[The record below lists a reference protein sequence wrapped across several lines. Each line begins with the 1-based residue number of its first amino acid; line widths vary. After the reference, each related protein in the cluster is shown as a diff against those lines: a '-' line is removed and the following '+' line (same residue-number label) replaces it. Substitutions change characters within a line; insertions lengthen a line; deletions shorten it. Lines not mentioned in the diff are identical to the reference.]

1 MSGFLQTG
9 AAIPKNGDMLFGKN
23 IKKRDC
29 EVSCK
34 AIILQME
41 NYIKTTRDMDK
52 KQDNHIITRL
62 LDNEPVGMTVQVVR
76 VMGDGAFRQRLLEM
90 GFVRGAKVTVLK
102 NAPLKDPVEYMIMG
116 SHISLRHSEAA
127 QVEVTDKE
135 AEFCDMEDAFNGI
148 VETTVAGV
156 DPMAD
161 NVLRVALIGNPNCG
175 KTSLFNNVTGAKE
188 KVGNYG
194 GVTVDSKEGWFI
206 VGGRKVQL
214 VDLPGTYSLTEYS
227 PEEMYVRTYIRDKQ
241 PDAILNI
248 VDSGNLERNL
258 YLTTQIM
265 DMNIPMVVALNMWD
279 ELEKSGDKLDI
290 EMMSR
295 LLGARMVPVTAYNG
309 HGVKELLEATMEAI
323 DESEQETR
331 HHNVNYGTLIED
343 SIKTLS
349 DMCPTL
355 DRYTVLKIIENDQHA
370 LLLLKGQENAE
381 QVKSTATELRQRIER
396 DYNDDIISIIT
407 DLKYGFVR
415 GALAEAL
422 IPNPDRATG
431 VTKPGYSMDRLLTNR
446 WLALPILLV
455 LMWLMFE
462 ATFTLGAY
470 PQEWIESGIGWIG
483 EWIGSTMPDGILK
496 DLIVDGII
504 GGVGGVLVFLPQIL
518 ILFFFISLLEDSG
531 YMARAAFI
539 VDRIMHRVG
548 LHGKSFIPYLIGFGW
563 GVPAIMAT
571 RTLENR
577 RDRIVT
583 ILTIPFMSCSAR
595 LPAYLLLVAAFFTAK
610 QGLILMSIYLIG
622 ILVAALT
629 AIVLS
634 KTILKHDKTQF
645 VMELPPY
652 RKPTA
657 RNATIHMWSKGKQ
670 YLQKMG
676 TIILAASIIVWALGY
691 FPRHEGQTS
700 QEQIE
705 NSYMGMMGKA
715 IEPVVAPLGFN
726 WQMGVSVLTG
736 AAAKEIVVSTMGV
749 LYTGEADADEES
761 APLKEKLQTATKDD
775 GTHVFNP
782 VVAYSFMLFIL
793 LYFPCI
799 AALAAIRREAGT
811 KWMVF
816 EIIYT
821 TAVAWIVSF
830 IFYQVASIL

>member
-1 MSGFLQTG
+1 M
-9 AAIPKNGDMLFGKN
+9 A
-23 IKKRDC
+23 
-29 EVSCK
+29 
-34 AIILQME
+34 
-41 NYIKTTRDMDK
+41 K
-52 KQDNHIITRL
+52 KQDLNNNNKVTRL

-102 NAPLKDPVEYMIMG
+102 NAPLQDPVEYMIMG

-127 QVEVTDKE
+127 QVEVTDKD
-135 AEFCDMEDAFNGI
+135 AAFCDMEDAYNGT
-148 VETTVAGV
+148 VETSVAGV

-161 NVLRVALIGNPNCG
+161 NVLRVVLVGNPNCG
-175 KTSLFNNVTGAKE
+175 KTSLFNNATGAKE

-194 GVTVDSKEGWFI
+194 GVTVDSKEGWFN
-206 VGGRKVQL
+206 VGGRRVQL

-227 PEEMYVRTYIRDKQ
+227 PEEMYVRTYIRDHH
-241 PDAILNI
+241 PDAIINI
-248 VDSGNLERNL
+248 VDAGNLERNL
-258 YLTTQIM
+258 YLTTQVM
-265 DMNIPMVVALNMWD
+265 DMNIPMVIALNMWD
-279 ELEKSGDKLDI
+279 ELEKSGDKLDT
-290 EMMSR
+290 EMLGR
-295 LLGARMVPVTAYNG
+295 LLGARMVPLTAFNG
-309 HGVKELLEATMEAI
+309 HGVDDVLQAAMDAI
-323 DESEQETR
+323 DESEQETH

-343 SIKTLS
+343 GLKELG
-349 DMCPTL
+349 DKCPDL
-355 DRYTVLKIIENDQHA
+355 DRYTVLKIIENDKHA
-370 LLLLKGQENAE
+370 LALLEGQDNAQE
-381 QVKSTATELRQRIER
+381 VKDAAANLRQRIER
-396 DYNDDIISIIT
+396 NYNDDIVSIIT

-422 IPNPDRATG
+422 TPNPDRATDE
-431 VTKPGYSMDRLLTNR
+431 TKPGYSLDRLLTNR

-470 PQEWIESGIGWIG
+470 PQEWIESGIGWLG
-483 EWIGSTMPDGILK
+483 EWIGSTMPDGILR

-539 VDRIMHRVG
+539 VDRVMHRVG
-548 LHGKSFIPYLIGFGW
+548 LHGKSFIPYLIGFGC

-577 RDRIVT
+577 RDRLVT

-595 LPAYLLLVAAFFTAK
+595 LPSYLLLVAAFFTAK
-610 QGLILMSIYLIG
+610 QGLILMSIYLVG
-622 ILVAALT
+622 IIVAGIT

-634 KTILKHDKTQF
+634 KTLLKHDKTQF

-691 FPRHEGQTS
+691 FPRHEGQTP

-705 NSYMGMMGKA
+705 NSFMGQMGKA

-761 APLKEKLQTATKDD
+761 APLKEKLQTATKPD
-775 GTHVFNP
+775 GSHVFNP

-799 AALAAIRREAGT
+799 AALAAIKREAGT

-816 EIIYT
+816 EIFYT
-821 TAVAWIVSF
+821 TGVAWLISF
-830 IFYQVASIL
+830 IFYQLATL

>member
-1 MSGFLQTG
+1 MNSEQ
-9 AAIPKNGDMLFGKN
+9 NNN
-23 IKKRDC
+23 IHNND
-29 EVSCK
+29 V
-34 AIILQME
+34 
-41 NYIKTTRDMDK
+41 N
-52 KQDNHIITRL
+52 RL
-62 LDNEPVGMTVQVVR
+62 LDGEPVGMTVQVVR

-90 GFVRGAKVTVLK
+90 GFVRGAQVTVLK
-102 NAPLKDPVEYMIMG
+102 NAPLRDPVEYMIMG

-127 QVEVTDKE
+127 QIEVTDKD
-135 AEFCDMEDAFNGI
+135 AQFCDMEDSFNGT

-156 DPMAD
+156 DPLND
-161 NVLRVALIGNPNCG
+161 NVLRIALIGNPNCG
-175 KTSLFNNVTGAKE
+175 KTSLFNYVTGAKE

-194 GVTVDSKEGWFI
+194 GVTVDSKEGWFTI
-206 VGGRKVQL
+206 GGRRVQL

-227 PEEMYVRTYIRDKQ
+227 PEEMYVRTYIRDNH

-248 VDSGNLERNL
+248 VDAGNLERNL
-258 YLTTQIM
+258 YLTTQVM
-265 DMNIPMVVALNMWD
+265 DMNIPMVIALNMWD
-279 ELEKSGDKLDI
+279 ELEKSGDKLDV

-295 LLGARMVPVTAYNG
+295 LLGARMIPLTAYNG
-309 HGVKELLEATMEAI
+309 RGVKEVLEAAMEVI
-323 DESEQETR
+323 DESEKETL
-331 HHNVNYGTLIED
+331 HHNVNYGNLIED
-343 SIKTLS
+343 CLKELGQ
-349 DMCPTL
+349 MCPGL

-370 LLLLKGQENAE
+370 IQLVDGQEGGE
-381 QVKSTATELRQRIER
+381 QVKKAATEMRKRIER
-396 DYNDDIISIIT
+396 DYNNDITSIIT

-415 GALAEAL
+415 GALAEVL
-422 IPNPDRATG
+422 TPNPERATG
-431 VTKPGYSMDRLLTNR
+431 ETKPGYTLDRLLTNR

-470 PQEWIESGIGWIG
+470 PQEWIENGIGWIG
-483 EWIGSTMPDGILK
+483 EWIGQTMPEGILR

-548 LHGKSFIPYLIGFGW
+548 LHGKSFIPYLIGFGC

-577 RDRIVT
+577 RDRLVT
-583 ILTIPFMSCSAR
+583 ILTVPFMSCSAR
-595 LPAYLLLVAAFFTAK
+595 LPAYLLLVAAFFTAN
-610 QGLILMSIYLIG
+610 QGLILMSIYLVG
-622 ILVAALT
+622 IVVAAIT

-634 KTILKHDKTQF
+634 KTILKHDKSQF

-652 RKPTA
+652 RQPTA
-657 RNATIHMWSKGKQ
+657 RNAVIHMWSKGKQ
-670 YLQKMG
+670 YLQKMA

-691 FPRHEGQTS
+691 FPRHDGQTP

-705 NSYMGMMGKA
+705 NSYMGQMGKA
-715 IEPVVAPLGFN
+715 IEPLVEPLGFN

-749 LYTGEADADEES
+749 LYTGESDLDEES
-761 APLKEKLQTATKDD
+761 TSLKEKLQSATRPD
-775 GTHVFNP
+775 GKPVFDSI
-782 VVAYSFMLFIL
+782 VAYSFMLFIL

-799 AALAAIRREAGT
+799 AALAAIKREAGW
-811 KWMVF
+811 KWVAF
-816 EIIYT
+816 EVVYT
-821 TAVAWIVSF
+821 TGVAWLVSF
-830 IFYQVASIL
+830 LFYQIARMLA

>member
-1 MSGFLQTG
+1 M
-9 AAIPKNGDMLFGKN
+9 IKN
-23 IKKRDC
+23 IDNNQNN
-29 EVSCK
+29 V
-34 AIILQME
+34 
-41 NYIKTTRDMDK
+41 TRK
-52 KQDNHIITRL
+52 
-62 LDNEPVGMTVQVVR
+62 LDDEPVGMTVQVVR

-102 NAPLKDPVEYMIMG
+102 NAPLQDPVEYMILG
-116 SHISLRHSEAA
+116 SHISLRHSEAS
-127 QVEVTDKE
+127 QIEVTDRD
-135 AEFCDMEDAFNGI
+135 AEFCDMEDAFHGI
-148 VETTVAGV
+148 IETEVAGI

-175 KTSLFNNVTGAKE
+175 KTSLFNNATGARE

-194 GVTVDSKEGWFI
+194 GVTIDSKEGWFNI
-206 VGGRKVQL
+206 GGRRVQL

-227 PEEMYVRTYIRDKQ
+227 PEEMYVRTYIRDNH

-248 VDSGNLERNL
+248 VDAGNLERNL
-258 YLTTQIM
+258 YLTTQLM

-290 EMMSR
+290 DMMSR
-295 LLGARMVPVTAYNG
+295 LLGARLIPLTAYNG
-309 HGVKELLEATMEAI
+309 HGVKDVLQASMDAI
-323 DESEQETR
+323 DESEQQTM

-343 SIKTLS
+343 CLKGLGA
-349 DMCPTL
+349 MCPTL
-355 DRYTVLKIIENDQHA
+355 DRYTILKIIENDQHA
-370 LLLLKGQENAE
+370 IALLNGQENAE
-381 QVKSTATELRQRIER
+381 KVKATAQEMRQRIER
-396 DYNDDIISIIT
+396 DYNDDIVSIIT

-422 IPNPDRATG
+422 TPNPDRSTDE
-431 VTKPGYSMDRLLTNR
+431 TKPGYSMDRLLTNR
-446 WLALPILLV
+446 WLALPILLI

-470 PQEWIESGIGWIG
+470 PQKWIEDGVGWIG
-483 EWIGSTMPDGILK
+483 QWIGKVMPDGILH

-548 LHGKSFIPYLIGFGW
+548 LHGKSFIPYLIGFGC
-563 GVPAIMAT
+563 GVPAIMST

-577 RDRIVT
+577 RDRLVT
-583 ILTIPFMSCSAR
+583 ILTVPFMSCSAR

-629 AIVLS
+629 AIFMS
-634 KTILKHDKTQF
+634 KTFLKHDQTQF

-657 RNATIHMWSKGKQ
+657 RNAIIHMWSKGKQ
-670 YLQKMG
+670 YLQKMA
-676 TIILAASIIVWALGY
+676 TVILAASIIVWALGY
-691 FPRHEGQTS
+691 FPRHEGQTP

-705 NSYMGMMGKA
+705 NSYMGQMGKA

-749 LYTGEADADEES
+749 IYTGEADADEES
-761 APLKEKLQTATKDD
+761 ASLKEKLQTATKPN
-775 GTHVFNP
+775 GEHVFDP
-782 VVAYSFMLFIL
+782 IVAYSFMLFIL

-799 AALAAIRREAGT
+799 AALTAIRREAGT
-811 KWMVF
+811 KWMIF
-816 EIIYT
+816 EIFYT
-821 TAVAWIVSF
+821 TSVAWLVSF
-830 IFYQVASIL
+830 IFYQLARMW

>member
-1 MSGFLQTG
+1 MN
-9 AAIPKNGDMLFGKN
+9 KNQDKN
-23 IKKRDC
+23 
-29 EVSCK
+29 
-34 AIILQME
+34 QE
-41 NYIKTTRDMDK
+41 NV
-52 KQDNHIITRL
+52 TRL
-62 LDNEPVGMTVQVVR
+62 LDNEPVGKTAQVVR

-127 QVEVTDKE
+127 QIEVTDQD

-148 VETTVAGV
+148 VETEVAGV

-161 NVLRVALIGNPNCG
+161 NVLRVVLIGNPNCG

-194 GVTVDSKEGWFI
+194 GVTVDSKEGWFSI
-206 VGGRKVQL
+206 GGRKVQL

-227 PEEMYVRTYIRDKQ
+227 PEEMYVRTYIRDNH

-248 VDSGNLERNL
+248 VDAGNLERNL

-265 DMNIPMVVALNMWD
+265 DMNIPLVVALNMWD

-295 LLGARMVPVTAYNG
+295 LLGARMVPLTAYNG
-309 HGVKELLEATMEAI
+309 HGVKEVLQATMDAI

-343 SIKTLS
+343 CLKELG
-349 DMCPTL
+349 DMCPEL
-355 DRYTVLKIIENDQHA
+355 DRYTVLKVIENDQHA
-370 LLLLKGQENAE
+370 IQLLDGKDNADE
-381 QVKSTATELRQRIER
+381 VKQTAAEMRQRIER
-396 DYNDDIISIIT
+396 DYNDDIVSIIT

-422 IPNPDRATG
+422 TPNPERTVG
-431 VTKPGYSMDRLLTNR
+431 ETKPGYSMDRLLTNR

-483 EWIGSTMPDGILK
+483 EWIGKAMPDGILR

-539 VDRIMHRVG
+539 VDRVMHRVG
-548 LHGKSFIPYLIGFGW
+548 LHGKSFIPYLIGFGC

-583 ILTIPFMSCSAR
+583 ILTVPFMSCSAR
-595 LPAYLLLVAAFFTAK
+595 LPAYLLLVAAFFTAN

-691 FPRHEGQTS
+691 FPRHEGQTP
-700 QEQIE
+700 QEQVE
-705 NSYMGMMGKA
+705 NSYMGKMGKA
-715 IEPVVAPLGFN
+715 IEPIVEPLGFN

-749 LYTGEADADEES
+749 LYTGEADATEES
-761 APLKEKLQTATKDD
+761 TSLKEKLQTATKPN
-775 GTHVFNP
+775 GEHVFNP
-782 VVAYSFMLFIL
+782 IIAYSFMLFIL

-799 AALAAIRREAGT
+799 AALAAIKREAGW
-811 KWMVF
+811 KWVAF
-816 EIIYT
+816 EVVYT
-821 TAVAWIVSF
+821 TGVAWLVSF
-830 IFYQVASIL
+830 IFYQIAIRL

>member
-1 MSGFLQTG
+1 M
-9 AAIPKNGDMLFGKN
+9 A
-23 IKKRDC
+23 
-29 EVSCK
+29 
-34 AIILQME
+34 
-41 NYIKTTRDMDK
+41 K
-52 KQDNHIITRL
+52 KQDINNNNKVTRL

-102 NAPLKDPVEYMIMG
+102 NAPLQDPVEYMIMG

-127 QVEVTDKE
+127 QVEVTDKD
-135 AEFCDMEDAFNGI
+135 AAFCDMEDAYNGT
-148 VETTVAGV
+148 VETSVAGV

-161 NVLRVALIGNPNCG
+161 NVLRVVLVGNPNCG
-175 KTSLFNNVTGAKE
+175 KTSLFNNATGAKE

-194 GVTVDSKEGWFI
+194 GVTVDSKEGWFN
-206 VGGRKVQL
+206 VGGRRVQL

-227 PEEMYVRTYIRDKQ
+227 PEEMYVRTYIRDHH
-241 PDAILNI
+241 PDAIINI
-248 VDSGNLERNL
+248 VDAGNLERNL
-258 YLTTQIM
+258 YLTTQVM
-265 DMNIPMVVALNMWD
+265 DMNIPMVIALNMWD
-279 ELEKSGDKLDI
+279 ELEKSGDKLDT
-290 EMMSR
+290 EMLGR
-295 LLGARMVPVTAYNG
+295 LLGARMVPLTAYNG
-309 HGVKELLEATMEAI
+309 HGVDDVLQAAMDAI
-323 DESEQETR
+323 DESEQETH

-343 SIKTLS
+343 GLKELG
-349 DMCPTL
+349 DMCPDL
-355 DRYTVLKIIENDQHA
+355 DRYTVLKIIENDKHA
-370 LLLLKGQENAE
+370 LALLEGQDNAQE
-381 QVKSTATELRQRIER
+381 VKDAAANLRQRIER
-396 DYNDDIISIIT
+396 NYNDDIVSIIT

-422 IPNPDRATG
+422 TPNPDRATDE
-431 VTKPGYSMDRLLTNR
+431 TKPGYSLDRLLTNR

-470 PQEWIESGIGWIG
+470 PQEWIENGIGWLG
-483 EWIGSTMPDGILK
+483 EWIGSTMPDGILR

-539 VDRIMHRVG
+539 VDRVMHRVG
-548 LHGKSFIPYLIGFGW
+548 LHGKSFIPYLIGFGC

-577 RDRIVT
+577 RDRLVT

-595 LPAYLLLVAAFFTAK
+595 LPSYLLLVAAFFTAK
-610 QGLILMSIYLIG
+610 QGLILMSIYLVG
-622 ILVAALT
+622 IIVAGIT

-634 KTILKHDKTQF
+634 KTLLKHDKTQF

-691 FPRHEGQTS
+691 FPRHEGQTP

-705 NSYMGMMGKA
+705 NSFMGQMGKA

-761 APLKEKLQTATKDD
+761 APLKEKLQTATKPD
-775 GTHVFNP
+775 GSHVFNP

-799 AALAAIRREAGT
+799 AALAAIKREAGT

-816 EIIYT
+816 EIFYT
-821 TAVAWIVSF
+821 TGVAWLISF
-830 IFYQVASIL
+830 IFYQLATL

>member
-1 MSGFLQTG
+1 MNTDLSN
-9 AAIPKNGDMLFGKN
+9 KNNGN
-23 IKKRDC
+23 N
-29 EVSCK
+29 V
-34 AIILQME
+34 
-41 NYIKTTRDMDK
+41 
-52 KQDNHIITRL
+52 TRL

-76 VMGDGAFRQRLLEM
+76 VLGDGAFRQRLLEM
-90 GFVRGAKVTVLK
+90 GFVRGARVTVVK
-102 NAPLKDPVEYMIMG
+102 NAPLQDPVEYMIMG
-116 SHISLRHSEAA
+116 SHISLRHSEAS
-127 QVEVTDKE
+127 QVEVTDND
-135 AEFCDMEDAFNGI
+135 AEFCDMEDAYRGV
-148 VETTVAGV
+148 VETEMPAI

-161 NVLRVALIGNPNCG
+161 NVLRVVLVGNPNCG
-175 KTSLFNNVTGAKE
+175 KTSLFNNATGARE

-194 GVTVDSKEGWFI
+194 GVTVDSKEGWF
-206 VGGRKVQL
+206 VVDGRRVQL

-227 PEEMYVRTYIRDKQ
+227 PEEMYVRTYISENH

-248 VDSGNLERNL
+248 VDAGNLERNL
-258 YLTTQIM
+258 YLTTQLM

-290 EMMSR
+290 EMMGR
-295 LLGARMVPVTAYNG
+295 LLGARMVPLTAYNG
-309 HGVKELLEATMEAI
+309 HGVKEVLQATMDAI
-323 DESEQETR
+323 DESEQETL

-343 SIKTLS
+343 YLKSLGA
-349 DMCPTL
+349 MCPHL

-370 LLLLKGQENAE
+370 IERLNGQANAE
-381 QVKSTATELRQRIER
+381 EVKKAASEIRQHIER
-396 DYNDDIISIIT
+396 DYNDDIVSIIT

-422 IPNPDRATG
+422 TPNPDRAIND
-431 VTKPGYSMDRLLTNR
+431 TKPGYSLDKLLTNR

-470 PQEWIESGIGWIG
+470 PQDWIESGISWLG
-483 EWIGSTMPDGILK
+483 EWIGKALPTGILR

-548 LHGKSFIPYLIGFGW
+548 LHGKSFIPYLIGFGC

-583 ILTIPFMSCSAR
+583 ILTVPFMSCSAR
-595 LPAYLLLVAAFFTAK
+595 LPAYLLLVAAFFTAN
-610 QGLILMSIYLIG
+610 QGLVLMSIYLIG
-622 ILVAALT
+622 IIVAAIT
-629 AIVLS
+629 AIILS

-670 YLQKMG
+670 YLQKMA

-691 FPRHEGQTS
+691 FPRHEGQTP

-705 NSYMGMMGKA
+705 QSYMGRMGKA
-715 IEPVVAPLGFN
+715 IEPLVAPLGFN

-749 LYTGEADADEES
+749 LYTGESDVTEES
-761 APLKEKLQTATKDD
+761 ASLKNKLQNAVTPE
-775 GTHVFNP
+775 GEHVFDP
-782 VVAYSFMLFIL
+782 IVAYSFMLFIL

-799 AALAAIRREAGT
+799 AALVAIKREAGT
-811 KWMVF
+811 KWMIF
-816 EIIYT
+816 EIFYT
-821 TAVAWIVSF
+821 TGVAWLVSF
-830 IFYQVASIL
+830 IFYQVARVF

>member
-1 MSGFLQTG
+1 M
-9 AAIPKNGDMLFGKN
+9 AIDPNN
-23 IKKRDC
+23 KK
-29 EVSCK
+29 
-34 AIILQME
+34 I
-41 NYIKTTRDMDK
+41 N
-52 KQDNHIITRL
+52 TRL
-62 LDNEPVGMTVQVVR
+62 LDHESVGNTVQVVR
-76 VMGDGAFRQRLLEM
+76 VKGDGAFRQRLLEM

-102 NAPLKDPVEYMIMG
+102 NAPLLDPVEYMILG
-116 SHISLRHSEAA
+116 AHISLRHSEAA
-127 QVEVTDKE
+127 QVEVTDKD
-135 AEFCDMEDAFNGI
+135 ALFCDLEDNFNGI
-148 VETTVAGV
+148 VETEVAGV

-161 NVLRVALIGNPNCG
+161 DVLRIVLIGNPNCG

-194 GVTVDSKEGWFI
+194 GVTVDSKEGWFT
-206 VGGRKVQL
+206 VGEKRVQL

-227 PEEMYVRTYIRDKQ
+227 PEEMYVRTYIRDNH

-248 VDSGNLERNL
+248 VDAGNLERNL
-258 YLTTQIM
+258 YLTTQLM

-295 LLGARMVPVTAYNG
+295 LLGTRMVPLTAYNG
-309 HGVKELLEATMEAI
+309 RGVKDVLQAVMDTIE
-323 DESEQETR
+323 ESEQETT
-331 HHNVNYGTLIED
+331 HHNVNYGALIED
-343 SIKTLS
+343 SLKELAG
-349 DMCPTL
+349 MCPSL
-355 DRYTVLKIIENDQHA
+355 DRYTILKVIENDQHA
-370 LLLLKGQENAE
+370 IELLNSQDNAE
-381 QVKSTATELRQRIER
+381 AVKRAAADMRHHIER
-396 DYNDDIISIIT
+396 DYNSDIVSIIT

-422 IPNPDRATG
+422 TPNPDRATDE
-431 VTKPGYSMDRLLTNR
+431 TKPGYSMDRLLTNR
-446 WLALPILLV
+446 WLALPILLI

-470 PQEWIESGIGWIG
+470 PQEWIENGIGWLG
-483 EWIGSTMPDGILK
+483 GWIGKVMPDGILR
-496 DLIVDGII
+496 DLLVDGVI
-504 GGVGGVLVFLPQIL
+504 GGVGGVLVFLPQIM

-539 VDRIMHRVG
+539 VDRVMHRVG
-548 LHGKSFIPYLIGFGW
+548 LHGKSFIPYLIGFGC

-577 RDRIVT
+577 RDRLVT
-583 ILTIPFMSCSAR
+583 ILTVPFMSCSAR
-595 LPAYLLLVAAFFTAK
+595 LPAYLLLVAAFFTAN

-629 AIVLS
+629 AIILS
-634 KTILKHDKTQF
+634 KTLLKHDKTQF

-670 YLQKMG
+670 YLQKMA

-691 FPRHEGQTS
+691 FPRHEGQTA

-749 LYTGEADADEES
+749 LYTGETDATEES
-761 APLKEKLQTATKDD
+761 TSLKEKLQTAQKPN
-775 GTHVFNP
+775 GEPVFDP
-782 VVAYSFMLFIL
+782 IVAYSFMLFIL

-799 AALAAIRREAGT
+799 AALAAIKREAGT
-811 KWMVF
+811 KWMIF
-816 EIIYT
+816 EIFYT
-821 TAVAWIVSF
+821 TGVAWLVSF
-830 IFYQVASIL
+830 IFYQVARMIL

>member
-1 MSGFLQTG
+1 MIKKQEDS
-9 AAIPKNGDMLFGKN
+9 NKN
-23 IKKRDC
+23 I
-29 EVSCK
+29 S
-34 AIILQME
+34 
-41 NYIKTTRDMDK
+41 
-52 KQDNHIITRL
+52 TRL
-62 LDNEPVGMTVQVVR
+62 LDDEPVGMTVQVVR

-102 NAPLKDPVEYMIMG
+102 NAPLQDPVEYMIMG

-127 QVEVTDKE
+127 QVEVTDKD

-148 VETTVAGV
+148 VETEVAGV

-161 NVLRVALIGNPNCG
+161 NVLRVVLVGNPNCG

-194 GVTVDSKEGWFI
+194 GVTVDSKEGWFSI
-206 VGGRKVQL
+206 GDRKVQL

-227 PEEMYVRTYIRDKQ
+227 PEEMYVRTYIRDNH

-248 VDSGNLERNL
+248 VDAGNLERNL

-295 LLGARMVPVTAYNG
+295 LLGARMVPLTAYNG
-309 HGVKELLEATMEAI
+309 HGVKDVLQATMAAI
-323 DESEQETR
+323 DESEQETM
-331 HHNVNYGTLIED
+331 HHNVNYGPLIED
-343 SIKTLS
+343 SLKELGE
-349 DMCPTL
+349 MCPEL

-370 LLLLKGQENAE
+370 IELLNNKHDAE
-381 QVKSTATELRQRIER
+381 TVKSRATELRQLIER
-396 DYNDDIISIIT
+396 DFNSDIVSIIT

-422 IPNPDRATG
+422 TPNPNRATG
-431 VTKPGYSMDRLLTNR
+431 ETKPGYSMDRLLTNR

-462 ATFTLGAY
+462 LTFTLGAY
-470 PQEWIESGIGWIG
+470 PQDWIESGIGWIG
-483 EWIGSTMPDGILK
+483 EWIGKAMPDGILK
-496 DLIVDGII
+496 DLVIDGII

-518 ILFFFISLLEDSG
+518 ILFFCISLLEDSG

-548 LHGKSFIPYLIGFGW
+548 LHGKSFIPYLIGFGC

-577 RDRIVT
+577 RDRLVT
-583 ILTIPFMSCSAR
+583 ILTVPFMSCSAR
-595 LPAYLLLVAAFFTAK
+595 LPAYLLLVAAFFTAN

-622 ILVAALT
+622 ILIAALT
-629 AIVLS
+629 AILLS

-652 RKPTA
+652 RK
-657 RNATIHMWSKGKQ
+657 
-670 YLQKMG
+670 
-676 TIILAASIIVWALGY
+676 LGY
-691 FPRHEGQTS
+691 FPRHEGQTP

-705 NSYMGMMGKA
+705 NSYMGQMGKA
-715 IEPVVAPLGFN
+715 IEPLVEPLGFN

-749 LYTGEADADEES
+749 LYTGESDATEES
-761 APLKEKLQTATKDD
+761 TSLKEKLQSATKPN
-775 GTHVFNP
+775 GEHVFDP
-782 VVAYSFMLFIL
+782 IVAYSFMLFIL

-799 AALAAIRREAGT
+799 AALAAIKREAGW
-811 KWMVF
+811 KWVAF
-816 EIIYT
+816 EVVYT
-821 TAVAWIVSF
+821 TGVAWLVSF
-830 IFYQVASIL
+830 IFYQIARMV

>member
-1 MSGFLQTG
+1 M
-9 AAIPKNGDMLFGKN
+9 A
-23 IKKRDC
+23 
-29 EVSCK
+29 
-34 AIILQME
+34 
-41 NYIKTTRDMDK
+41 K
-52 KQDNHIITRL
+52 KQDINNNQVTRL
-62 LDNEPVGMTVQVVR
+62 LDNEPVGRTVQVVR

-102 NAPLKDPVEYMIMG
+102 NAPLQDPVEYMIMG

-127 QVEVTDKE
+127 QVEVTDKD
-135 AEFCDMEDAFNGI
+135 AAFCDMEDAYNGT
-148 VETTVAGV
+148 VETAVAGV
-156 DPMAD
+156 DPLAD
-161 NVLRVALIGNPNCG
+161 NVLRVVLVGNPNCG
-175 KTSLFNNVTGAKE
+175 KTSLFNCVTGAKE

-194 GVTVDSKEGWFI
+194 GVTVDSKEGWFN
-206 VGGRKVQL
+206 VGGRRVQI

-227 PEEMYVRTYIRDKQ
+227 PEEMYVRTYIRDHH
-241 PDAILNI
+241 PDAIINI
-248 VDSGNLERNL
+248 VDAGNLERNL
-258 YLTTQIM
+258 YLTTQVM
-265 DMNIPMVVALNMWD
+265 DMNIPMVIALNMWD

-290 EMMSR
+290 EMLER
-295 LLGARMVPVTAYNG
+295 LLGARMVPLTAYNG
-309 HGVKELLEATMEAI
+309 HGVTEVLQAAMDAI
-323 DESEQETR
+323 DESEQETH
-331 HHNVNYGTLIED
+331 HHNVNYGPLIED
-343 SIKTLS
+343 GLKELGE
-349 DMCPTL
+349 MCPDL

-370 LLLLKGQENAE
+370 LKLLERQENAQE
-381 QVKSTATELRQRIER
+381 VKDAAATLRQQIER
-396 DYNDDIISIIT
+396 NYNDDIVSIIT

-415 GALAEAL
+415 GALAEVL
-422 IPNPDRATG
+422 TPNPDRATG
-431 VTKPGYSMDRLLTNR
+431 ETKPGYSLDRLLTNR

-470 PQEWIESGIGWIG
+470 PQEWIENGIGWLG
-483 EWIGSTMPDGILK
+483 EWIGSTMPEGILR

-539 VDRIMHRVG
+539 VDRVMHRVG
-548 LHGKSFIPYLIGFGW
+548 LHGKSFIPYLIGFGC

-577 RDRIVT
+577 RDRLVT

-595 LPAYLLLVAAFFTAK
+595 LPAYLLLVAAFFTAH
-610 QGLILMSIYLIG
+610 QGLILMSIYLVG
-622 ILVAALT
+622 IVVAGIT
-629 AIVLS
+629 AIILS
-634 KTILKHDKTQF
+634 KTLLKHDKSQF

-670 YLQKMG
+670 YLQKMA

-691 FPRHEGQTS
+691 FPRHEGQTP

-705 NSYMGMMGKA
+705 NSFMGQMGKA

-761 APLKEKLQTATKDD
+761 APLKEKLQTATKPD
-775 GTHVFNP
+775 GSHVFNP

-799 AALAAIRREAGT
+799 AALAAIKREAGT
-811 KWMVF
+811 KWVVF
-816 EIIYT
+816 EIFYT
-821 TAVAWIVSF
+821 TGVAWLVSF
-830 IFYQVASIL
+830 IFYQLATL

>member
-1 MSGFLQTG
+1 M
-9 AAIPKNGDMLFGKN
+9 AIDPNN
-23 IKKRDC
+23 KK
-29 EVSCK
+29 
-34 AIILQME
+34 I
-41 NYIKTTRDMDK
+41 N
-52 KQDNHIITRL
+52 TRL
-62 LDNEPVGMTVQVVR
+62 LDHESVGNTVQVVR
-76 VMGDGAFRQRLLEM
+76 VKGDGAFRQRLLEM

-102 NAPLKDPVEYMIMG
+102 NAPLQDPVEYMILG
-116 SHISLRHSEAA
+116 AHISLRHSEAA
-127 QVEVTDKE
+127 QVEVTDKDTL
-135 AEFCDMEDAFNGI
+135 FCDLEDNFNGI
-148 VETTVAGV
+148 VETEVAGV

-161 NVLRVALIGNPNCG
+161 DVLRIVLIGNPNCG

-194 GVTVDSKEGWFI
+194 GVTVDSKEGWFT
-206 VGGRKVQL
+206 VGEKRVQL

-227 PEEMYVRTYIRDKQ
+227 PEEMYVRTYIRDNH

-248 VDSGNLERNL
+248 VDAGNLERNL
-258 YLTTQIM
+258 YLTTQLM

-295 LLGARMVPVTAYNG
+295 LLGTRMVPLTAYNG
-309 HGVKELLEATMEAI
+309 RGVKDVLQAVMDTIE
-323 DESEQETR
+323 ESEQETT
-331 HHNVNYGTLIED
+331 HHNVNYGALIED
-343 SIKTLS
+343 SLKELAG
-349 DMCPTL
+349 MCPSL
-355 DRYTVLKIIENDQHA
+355 DRYTILKVIENDQHA
-370 LLLLKGQENAE
+370 IELLNSQDNAE
-381 QVKSTATELRQRIER
+381 AVKRAAADMRHHIER
-396 DYNDDIISIIT
+396 DYNSDIVSIIT

-422 IPNPDRATG
+422 TPNPDRATDE
-431 VTKPGYSMDRLLTNR
+431 TKPGYSMDRLLTNR
-446 WLALPILLV
+446 WLALPILLI

-470 PQEWIESGIGWIG
+470 PQEWIENGIGWLG
-483 EWIGSTMPDGILK
+483 GWIGKVMPDGILR
-496 DLIVDGII
+496 DLLVDGVI
-504 GGVGGVLVFLPQIL
+504 GGVGGVLVFLPQIM

-539 VDRIMHRVG
+539 VDRVMHRVG
-548 LHGKSFIPYLIGFGW
+548 LHGKSFIPYLIGFGC

-577 RDRIVT
+577 RDRLVT
-583 ILTIPFMSCSAR
+583 ILTVPFMSCSAR
-595 LPAYLLLVAAFFTAK
+595 LPAYLLLVAAFFTAN

-629 AIVLS
+629 AIILS
-634 KTILKHDKTQF
+634 KTLLKHDKTQF

-670 YLQKMG
+670 YLQKMA

-691 FPRHEGQTS
+691 FPRHEGQTA

-749 LYTGEADADEES
+749 LYTGETDATEES
-761 APLKEKLQTATKDD
+761 TSLKEKLQTAQKPN
-775 GTHVFNP
+775 GEPVFDP
-782 VVAYSFMLFIL
+782 IVAYSFMLFIL

-799 AALAAIRREAGT
+799 AALAAIKREAGT
-811 KWMVF
+811 KWMIF
-816 EIIYT
+816 EIFYT
-821 TAVAWIVSF
+821 TGVAWLVSF
-830 IFYQVASIL
+830 IFYQVARMIL

>member
-1 MSGFLQTG
+1 MR
-9 AAIPKNGDMLFGKN
+9 NN
-23 IKKRDC
+23 NKK
-29 EVSCK
+29 
-34 AIILQME
+34 E
-41 NYIKTTRDMDK
+41 NNDSKVLK
-52 KQDNHIITRL
+52 TRL

-90 GFVRGAKVTVLK
+90 GFVRGARVTVLK
-102 NAPLKDPVEYMIMG
+102 NAPLQDPVEYMIMG

-127 QVEVTDKE
+127 QVEVTEKD

-148 VETTVAGV
+148 IETEVAGV

-161 NVLRVALIGNPNCG
+161 NVLRVVLVGNPNCG

-194 GVTVDSKEGWFI
+194 GVTVDSKEGWFNI
-206 VGGRKVQL
+206 GGRKVQL

-227 PEEMYVRTYIRDKQ
+227 PEEMYVRTYIRDNH

-248 VDSGNLERNL
+248 VDAGNLERNL
-258 YLTTQIM
+258 YLTTQVM
-265 DMNIPMVVALNMWD
+265 DMNIPMVIALNMWD
-279 ELEKSGDKLDI
+279 ELEKSGDHLDI

-309 HGVKELLEATMEAI
+309 HGVKEVLQATMEAI
-323 DESEQETR
+323 DESEQDTL

-343 SIKTLS
+343 CLKELGEL
-349 DMCPTL
+349 CPKL

-370 LLLLKGQENAE
+370 IQLLDGQENAE
-381 QVKSTATELRQRIER
+381 QAKALAAEMRGRIER
-396 DYNDDIISIIT
+396 DYNDDITSIIT

-422 IPNPDRATG
+422 TPNPERATG
-431 VTKPGYSMDRLLTNR
+431 ETKPGYSMDRLLTNK

-470 PQEWIESGIGWIG
+470 PQEWIESGIGWLG
-483 EWIGSTMPDGILK
+483 DWIGKAMPDGILK

-518 ILFFFISLLEDSG
+518 ILFFCISLLEDSG

-548 LHGKSFIPYLIGFGW
+548 LHGKSFIPYLIGFGC

-595 LPAYLLLVAAFFTAK
+595 LPAYLLLVAAFFSAK

-622 ILVAALT
+622 ILVAAIT
-629 AIVLS
+629 AIILS

-691 FPRHEGQTS
+691 FPRHEGQTP

-705 NSYMGMMGKA
+705 NSYMGQMGKA
-715 IEPVVAPLGFN
+715 IEPLVEPLGFN

-749 LYTGEADADEES
+749 LYTGETDADEES
-761 APLKEKLQTATKDD
+761 TSLKEKLQTATKPN
-775 GTHVFNP
+775 GEPVFNWM
-782 VVAYSFMLFIL
+782 VAYSFMLFIL

-799 AALAAIRREAGT
+799 AALAAIKREASW
-811 KWMVF
+811 KWVAF
-816 EIIYT
+816 EVVYT

-830 IFYQVASIL
+830 IFYQTVIRL

>member
-1 MSGFLQTG
+1 M
-9 AAIPKNGDMLFGKN
+9 
-23 IKKRDC
+23 
-29 EVSCK
+29 
-34 AIILQME
+34 
-41 NYIKTTRDMDK
+41 
-52 KQDNHIITRL
+52 
-62 LDNEPVGMTVQVVR
+62 
-76 VMGDGAFRQRLLEM
+76 
-90 GFVRGAKVTVLK
+90 
-102 NAPLKDPVEYMIMG
+102 
-116 SHISLRHSEAA
+116 
-127 QVEVTDKE
+127 
-135 AEFCDMEDAFNGI
+135 
-148 VETTVAGV
+148 
-156 DPMAD
+156 
-161 NVLRVALIGNPNCG
+161 
-175 KTSLFNNVTGAKE
+175 
-188 KVGNYG
+188 
-194 GVTVDSKEGWFI
+194 
-206 VGGRKVQL
+206 
-214 VDLPGTYSLTEYS
+214 
-227 PEEMYVRTYIRDKQ
+227 
-241 PDAILNI
+241 
-248 VDSGNLERNL
+248 
-258 YLTTQIM
+258 
-265 DMNIPMVVALNMWD
+265 
-279 ELEKSGDKLDI
+279 
-290 EMMSR
+290 
-295 LLGARMVPVTAYNG
+295 
-309 HGVKELLEATMEAI
+309 
-323 DESEQETR
+323 
-331 HHNVNYGTLIED
+331 
-343 SIKTLS
+343 S

-431 VTKPGYSMDRLLTNR
+431 ATKPGYSMDRLLTNR

-504 GGVGGVLVFLPQIL
+504 GGVLVFLPQIL

-548 LHGKSFIPYLIGFGW
+548 LHGKSFIPYLIGFGC

-622 ILVAALT
+622 ILIAALT

-691 FPRHEGQTS
+691 FPRHDGQTP

-761 APLKEKLQTATKDD
+761 ASLKEKLQTATKDD

-782 VVAYSFMLFIL
+782 IVAYSFMLFIL

-830 IFYQVASIL
+830 IFYQIAVLL

>member
-1 MSGFLQTG
+1 M
-9 AAIPKNGDMLFGKN
+9 
-23 IKKRDC
+23 
-29 EVSCK
+29 
-34 AIILQME
+34 
-41 NYIKTTRDMDK
+41 KTSQNK
-52 KQDNHIITRL
+52 DNNTLATRL
-62 LDNEPVGMTVQVVR
+62 LDNEPVGSTVQVVR
-76 VMGDGAFRQRLLEM
+76 VMGDGAFRLRLLEM
-90 GFVRGAKVTVLK
+90 GFVRGAQVTVIK
-102 NAPLKDPVEYMIMG
+102 NAPLQDPVEYMIMG
-116 SHISLRHSEAA
+116 THISLRHSEAA
-127 QVEVTDKE
+127 KIEITDKD
-135 AEFCDMEDAFNGI
+135 AEFCDMDDAFKGI
-148 VETTVAGV
+148 VETEVAGL

-161 NVLRVALIGNPNCG
+161 DVLRVVLIGNPNCG
-175 KTSLFNNVTGAKE
+175 KTSLFNSVTGAKE

-194 GVTVDSKEGWFI
+194 GVTVDSKEGWFNI
-206 VGGRKVQL
+206 NGHKVQL
-214 VDLPGTYSLTEYS
+214 VDLPGTYSLTEFS
-227 PEEMYVRTYIRDKQ
+227 PEEMYVRTYIRDNH

-248 VDSGNLERNL
+248 VDAGNLERNL

-265 DMNIPMVVALNMWD
+265 DMNIPMVIALNMWD

-295 LLGARMVPVTAYNG
+295 LLGARMIPITAFNG
-309 HGVKELLEATMEAI
+309 RGVKELLRATMETI
-323 DESEQETR
+323 NESEKETK

-343 SIKTLS
+343 SLKELGG
-349 DMCPTL
+349 MCPNL
-355 DRYTVLKIIENDQHA
+355 DRYTVLKVIENDQHA
-370 LLLLKGQENAE
+370 IDLLNSQDNAE
-381 QVKSTATELRQRIER
+381 EVKAAAAEMRQRIER
-396 DYNDDIISIIT
+396 DYNSDIVSIIS

-422 IPNPDRATG
+422 TPNPNRTTG
-431 VTKPGYSMDRLLTNR
+431 ETKPGYSMDRLLTNK

-470 PQEWIESGIGWIG
+470 PQEWIENGIGWIG
-483 EWIGSTMPDGILK
+483 EWVSSVMPDGILR

-539 VDRIMHRVG
+539 VDRVMHRVG
-548 LHGKSFIPYLIGFGW
+548 LHGKSFIPYLIGFGC

-577 RDRIVT
+577 RDRLVT
-583 ILTIPFMSCSAR
+583 ILTVPFMSCSAR

-610 QGLILMSIYLIG
+610 QGLILMSIYLVG
-622 ILVAALT
+622 ILVAAIT
-629 AIVLS
+629 AIILS

-652 RKPTA
+652 RRPTA

-670 YLQKMG
+670 YLQKMA
-676 TIILAASIIVWALGY
+676 TVILAASIIVWALGY
-691 FPRHEGQTS
+691 FPRHEGQTP
-700 QEQIE
+700 QQQIE
-705 NSYMGMMGKA
+705 NSFMGQMGKA
-715 IEPVVAPLGFN
+715 IEPLVEPLGFN

-761 APLKEKLQTATKDD
+761 TPLKEKLQTATKPD
-775 GTHVFNP
+775 GEHVFNP
-782 VVAYSFMLFIL
+782 IVAYSFMLFIL

-816 EIIYT
+816 EIFYT
-821 TAVAWIVSF
+821 TAVAWLVSF
-830 IFYQVASIL
+830 IFYQIAIRL

>member
-1 MSGFLQTG
+1 
-9 AAIPKNGDMLFGKN
+9 
-23 IKKRDC
+23 
-29 EVSCK
+29 V
-34 AIILQME
+34 
-41 NYIKTTRDMDK
+41 
-52 KQDNHIITRL
+52 
-62 LDNEPVGMTVQVVR
+62 
-76 VMGDGAFRQRLLEM
+76 
-90 GFVRGAKVTVLK
+90 
-102 NAPLKDPVEYMIMG
+102 
-116 SHISLRHSEAA
+116 
-127 QVEVTDKE
+127 
-135 AEFCDMEDAFNGI
+135 DA
-148 VETTVAGV
+148 
-156 DPMAD
+156 
-161 NVLRVALIGNPNCG
+161 
-175 KTSLFNNVTGAKE
+175 
-188 KVGNYG
+188 
-194 GVTVDSKEGWFI
+194 
-206 VGGRKVQL
+206 
-214 VDLPGTYSLTEYS
+214 
-227 PEEMYVRTYIRDKQ
+227 
-241 PDAILNI
+241 
-248 VDSGNLERNL
+248 GNLERNL
-258 YLTTQIM
+258 YLTTQVM
-265 DMNIPMVVALNMWD
+265 DMNIPMVIALNMWD
-279 ELEKSGDKLDI
+279 ELEKSGDKLDT
-290 EMMSR
+290 EMLGR
-295 LLGARMVPVTAYNG
+295 LLGARMVPLTAFNG
-309 HGVKELLEATMEAI
+309 HGVDDVLQAAMDAI
-323 DESEQETR
+323 DESEQETH

-343 SIKTLS
+343 GLKELG
-349 DMCPTL
+349 DKCPDL
-355 DRYTVLKIIENDQHA
+355 DRYTVLKIIENDKHA
-370 LLLLKGQENAE
+370 LALLEGQDNAQE
-381 QVKSTATELRQRIER
+381 VKDAAANLRQRIER
-396 DYNDDIISIIT
+396 NYNDDIVSIIT

-422 IPNPDRATG
+422 TPNPDRATDE
-431 VTKPGYSMDRLLTNR
+431 TKPGYSLDRLLTNR

-470 PQEWIESGIGWIG
+470 PQEWIESGIGWLG
-483 EWIGSTMPDGILK
+483 EWIGSTMPDGILR

-539 VDRIMHRVG
+539 VDRVMHRVG
-548 LHGKSFIPYLIGFGW
+548 LHGKSFIPYLIGFGC

-577 RDRIVT
+577 RDRLVT

-595 LPAYLLLVAAFFTAK
+595 LPSYLLLVAAFFTAK
-610 QGLILMSIYLIG
+610 QGLILTSIYLVG
-622 ILVAALT
+622 IIVAGIT

-634 KTILKHDKTQF
+634 KTLLKHDKTQF

-691 FPRHEGQTS
+691 FPRHEGQTP

-705 NSYMGMMGKA
+705 NSFMGQMGKA

-761 APLKEKLQTATKDD
+761 APLKEKLQTATKPD
-775 GTHVFNP
+775 GSHVFNP

-799 AALAAIRREAGT
+799 AALAAIKREAGT

-816 EIIYT
+816 EIFYT
-821 TAVAWIVSF
+821 TGVAWLISF
-830 IFYQVASIL
+830 IFYQLATL

>member
-1 MSGFLQTG
+1 M
-9 AAIPKNGDMLFGKN
+9 
-23 IKKRDC
+23 
-29 EVSCK
+29 
-34 AIILQME
+34 IILQREIEYIHEMRNNNKKE
-41 NYIKTTRDMDK
+41 NNDSKVL
-52 KQDNHIITRL
+52 NTRL

-90 GFVRGAKVTVLK
+90 GFVRGARVTVLK
-102 NAPLKDPVEYMIMG
+102 NAPLQDPVEYMIMG

-127 QVEVTDKE
+127 QIEVTEKD

-148 VETTVAGV
+148 IETEVAGV

-161 NVLRVALIGNPNCG
+161 NVLRVVLVGNPNCG

-194 GVTVDSKEGWFI
+194 GVTVDSKEGWFNI
-206 VGGRKVQL
+206 GGRKVQL

-227 PEEMYVRTYIRDKQ
+227 PEEMYVRTYIRDNH

-248 VDSGNLERNL
+248 VDAGNLERNL
-258 YLTTQIM
+258 YLTTQVM
-265 DMNIPMVVALNMWD
+265 DMNIPMVIALNMWD
-279 ELEKSGDKLDI
+279 ELEKSGDHLDI

-309 HGVKELLEATMEAI
+309 HGVKEVLQATMEAI
-323 DESEQETR
+323 DESEQDTL
-331 HHNVNYGTLIED
+331 HHNVNYGPLIED
-343 SIKTLS
+343 CLKELGE
-349 DMCPTL
+349 MCPKL

-370 LLLLKGQENAE
+370 IQLLDGQENAE
-381 QVKSTATELRQRIER
+381 QAKALAAEMRGRIER
-396 DYNDDIISIIT
+396 DYNDDITSIIT

-422 IPNPDRATG
+422 TPNPERATG
-431 VTKPGYSMDRLLTNR
+431 ETKPGYSMDRLLTNK

-470 PQEWIESGIGWIG
+470 PQEWIESGIGWLG
-483 EWIGSTMPDGILK
+483 DWIGKAMPDGILK

-518 ILFFFISLLEDSG
+518 ILFFCISLLEDSG

-548 LHGKSFIPYLIGFGW
+548 LHGKSFIPYLIGFGC

-622 ILVAALT
+622 ILVAAIT
-629 AIVLS
+629 AIILS

-691 FPRHEGQTS
+691 FPRHEGQTP
-700 QEQIE
+700 QKQIE
-705 NSYMGMMGKA
+705 NSYMGQMGKA
-715 IEPVVAPLGFN
+715 IEPLVEPLGFN

-749 LYTGEADADEES
+749 LYTGETDADEES
-761 APLKEKLQTATKDD
+761 TSLKEKLQTATKPN
-775 GTHVFNP
+775 GEPVFNWM
-782 VVAYSFMLFIL
+782 VAYSFMLFIL

-799 AALAAIRREAGT
+799 AALAAIKREAGW
-811 KWMVF
+811 KWVAF
-816 EIIYT
+816 EVVYT

-830 IFYQVASIL
+830 IFYQTAIRL

>member
-1 MSGFLQTG
+1 M
-9 AAIPKNGDMLFGKN
+9 A
-23 IKKRDC
+23 
-29 EVSCK
+29 
-34 AIILQME
+34 
-41 NYIKTTRDMDK
+41 K
-52 KQDNHIITRL
+52 KQDINNNNKVTRL

-102 NAPLKDPVEYMIMG
+102 NAPLQDPVEYMIMG

-127 QVEVTDKE
+127 QVEVTDKD
-135 AEFCDMEDAFNGI
+135 AAFCDMEDAYNGT
-148 VETTVAGV
+148 VETSVAGV

-161 NVLRVALIGNPNCG
+161 NVLRVVLVGNPNCG
-175 KTSLFNNVTGAKE
+175 KTSLFNNATGAKE

-194 GVTVDSKEGWFI
+194 GVTVDSKEGWFN
-206 VGGRKVQL
+206 VGGRRVQL

-227 PEEMYVRTYIRDKQ
+227 PEEMYVRTYIRDHH
-241 PDAILNI
+241 PDAIINI
-248 VDSGNLERNL
+248 VDAGNLERNL
-258 YLTTQIM
+258 YLTTQVM
-265 DMNIPMVVALNMWD
+265 DMNIPMVIALNMWD
-279 ELEKSGDKLDI
+279 ELEKSGDKLDT
-290 EMMSR
+290 EMLGR
-295 LLGARMVPVTAYNG
+295 LLGARMVPLTAYNG
-309 HGVKELLEATMEAI
+309 HGVADVLQAAMDAI
-323 DESEQETR
+323 DESEQETH

-343 SIKTLS
+343 GLKELG
-349 DMCPTL
+349 DKCPDL
-355 DRYTVLKIIENDQHA
+355 DRYTVLKIIENDKHA
-370 LLLLKGQENAE
+370 LALLEGQDNAQE
-381 QVKSTATELRQRIER
+381 VKDAAANLRQRIER
-396 DYNDDIISIIT
+396 NYNDDIVSIIT

-422 IPNPDRATG
+422 TPNPDRATDE
-431 VTKPGYSMDRLLTNR
+431 TKPGYSLDRLLTNR

-470 PQEWIESGIGWIG
+470 PQEWIESGIGWLG
-483 EWIGSTMPDGILK
+483 EWIGSVMPDGILR

-539 VDRIMHRVG
+539 VDRVMHRVG
-548 LHGKSFIPYLIGFGW
+548 LHGKSFIPYLIGFGC

-577 RDRIVT
+577 RDRLVT

-595 LPAYLLLVAAFFTAK
+595 LPSYLLLVAAFFTAK
-610 QGLILMSIYLIG
+610 QGLILMSIYLVG
-622 ILVAALT
+622 IIVAGIT

-634 KTILKHDKTQF
+634 KTLLKHDKTQF

-691 FPRHEGQTS
+691 FPRHEGQTP

-705 NSYMGMMGKA
+705 NSFMGQMGKA

-761 APLKEKLQTATKDD
+761 APLKEKLQTATKPD
-775 GTHVFNP
+775 GSHVFNP

-799 AALAAIRREAGT
+799 AALAAIKREAGT

-816 EIIYT
+816 EIFYT
-821 TAVAWIVSF
+821 TGVAWLISF
-830 IFYQVASIL
+830 IFYQLATL

>member
-1 MSGFLQTG
+1 MN
-9 AAIPKNGDMLFGKN
+9 KNQDKN
-23 IKKRDC
+23 
-29 EVSCK
+29 
-34 AIILQME
+34 QE
-41 NYIKTTRDMDK
+41 NV
-52 KQDNHIITRL
+52 TRL
-62 LDNEPVGMTVQVVR
+62 LDNEPVGKTVQVVR

-127 QVEVTDKE
+127 QIEVTDQD

-148 VETTVAGV
+148 VETEVAGV

-161 NVLRVALIGNPNCG
+161 NVLRVVLVGNPNCG

-194 GVTVDSKEGWFI
+194 GVTVDSKEGWFSI
-206 VGGRKVQL
+206 GGRKVQL

-227 PEEMYVRTYIRDKQ
+227 PEEMYVRTYIRDNH

-248 VDSGNLERNL
+248 VDAGNLERNL

-265 DMNIPMVVALNMWD
+265 DMNIPLVVALNMWD

-295 LLGARMVPVTAYNG
+295 LLGARMVPLTAYNG
-309 HGVKELLEATMEAI
+309 HGVKEVLQATMDAI
-323 DESEQETR
+323 DESEQETL

-343 SIKTLS
+343 SLKELG
-349 DMCPTL
+349 DMCPEL
-355 DRYTVLKIIENDQHA
+355 DRYTVLKVIENDQHA
-370 LLLLKGQENAE
+370 IQLLDGKDNADE
-381 QVKSTATELRQRIER
+381 VKQTAAEMRQRIER
-396 DYNDDIISIIT
+396 DYNDDIVSIIT

-422 IPNPDRATG
+422 TPNPERTVG
-431 VTKPGYSMDRLLTNR
+431 ETKPGYSMDRLLTNR

-483 EWIGSTMPDGILK
+483 EWIGKAMPDGILR
-496 DLIVDGII
+496 DMIVDGII

-539 VDRIMHRVG
+539 VDRVMHRVG
-548 LHGKSFIPYLIGFGW
+548 LHGKSFIPYLIGFGC

-583 ILTIPFMSCSAR
+583 ILTVPFMSCSAR
-595 LPAYLLLVAAFFTAK
+595 LPAYLLLVAAFFTAN

-629 AIVLS
+629 AIILS

-691 FPRHEGQTS
+691 FPRHEGQTP
-700 QEQIE
+700 QEQVE
-705 NSYMGMMGKA
+705 NSYMGKMGKA
-715 IEPVVAPLGFN
+715 IEPIVEPLGFN

-749 LYTGEADADEES
+749 LYTGEADATEES
-761 APLKEKLQTATKDD
+761 TSLKEKLQTATKPD
-775 GTHVFNP
+775 GEHVFNP
-782 VVAYSFMLFIL
+782 IIAYSFMLFIL

-799 AALAAIRREAGT
+799 AALAAIKREAGW
-811 KWMVF
+811 KWVAF
-816 EIIYT
+816 EVVYT
-821 TAVAWIVSF
+821 TGVAWLVSF
-830 IFYQVASIL
+830 LFYQIAIRL

>member
-1 MSGFLQTG
+1 
-9 AAIPKNGDMLFGKN
+9 
-23 IKKRDC
+23 
-29 EVSCK
+29 
-34 AIILQME
+34 ME

-548 LHGKSFIPYLIGFGW
+548 LHGKSFIPYLIGFGC

>member
-1 MSGFLQTG
+1 MATG
-9 AAIPKNGDMLFGKN
+9 
-23 IKKRDC
+23 
-29 EVSCK
+29 
-34 AIILQME
+34 Q
-41 NYIKTTRDMDK
+41 DK
-52 KQDNHIITRL
+52 DINASVTRL
-62 LDNEPVGMTVQVVR
+62 LDNEPVGKTVQVVR

-90 GFVRGAKVTVLK
+90 GFVRGAMVTVLK
-102 NAPLKDPVEYMIMG
+102 NAPLQDPVEYMIMG

-127 QVEVTDKE
+127 QVEVTDEE
-135 AEFCDMEDAFNGI
+135 AEFCDMEDAFRGT
-148 VETTVAGV
+148 VETTVEGV

-161 NVLRVALIGNPNCG
+161 NVLRIALVGNPNCG
-175 KTSLFNNVTGAKE
+175 KTSLFNFVTGAKE

-194 GVTVDSKEGWFI
+194 GVTVDSKEGWFNI
-206 VGGRKVQL
+206 DGRKVQL

-227 PEEMYVRTYIRDKQ
+227 PEEMYVRTYIRNNH
-241 PDAILNI
+241 PDAILNV
-248 VDSGNLERNL
+248 VDAGNLERNL

-295 LLGARMVPVTAYNG
+295 LLGARLVPVTAYNG
-309 HGVKELLEATMEAI
+309 RGIKDVLKATMDAI
-323 DESEQETR
+323 DESEQETH

-343 SIKTLS
+343 SLKELGE
-349 DMCPTL
+349 MCPDL
-355 DRYTVLKIIENDQHA
+355 DRYTVLKVIENDQHA
-370 LLLLKGQENAE
+370 INLLKSQDNAE
-381 QVKSTATELRQRIER
+381 QVIEKASDIRQRIER
-396 DYNDDIISIIT
+396 DYNDDIVSIIT

-415 GALAEAL
+415 GALAETL
-422 IPNPDRATG
+422 TLNPDRAVG
-431 VTKPGYSMDRLLTNR
+431 ETKPGYSFDRLLTNR
-446 WLALPILLV
+446 WMALPILLV

-470 PQEWIESGIGWIG
+470 PQGWIESFVGWIG
-483 EWIGSTMPDGILK
+483 QWIGSVMPDGILR

-518 ILFFFISLLEDSG
+518 ILFFFISILEDSG

-548 LHGKSFIPYLIGFGW
+548 LHGKSFIPYLIGFGC

-583 ILTIPFMSCSAR
+583 ILTVPFMSCSAR

-610 QGLILMSIYLIG
+610 QGLILMSIYLVG
-622 ILVAALT
+622 ILVAAIT

-652 RKPTA
+652 RRPTA
-657 RNATIHMWSKGKQ
+657 RNAIIHMWSKGKQ
-670 YLQKMG
+670 YLQKMA
-676 TIILAASIIVWALGY
+676 TVILAASIIVWALGY
-691 FPRHEGQTS
+691 FPRHEGQTP

-705 NSYMGMMGKA
+705 NSFMGQMGKA
-715 IEPVVAPLGFN
+715 IEPVVEPLGFN

-749 LYTGEADADEES
+749 LYTGEADADEENAS
-761 APLKEKLQTATKDD
+761 LKEKLQTATKPN
-775 GTHVFNP
+775 GEHVFNP
-782 VVAYSFMLFIL
+782 IVAYSFMLFIR

-811 KWMVF
+811 KWMLF
-816 EIIYT
+816 EIFYT
-821 TAVAWIVSF
+821 TAVAWLVSF
-830 IFYQVASIL
+830 IFYQIAMAI

>member
-1 MSGFLQTG
+1 M
-9 AAIPKNGDMLFGKN
+9 
-23 IKKRDC
+23 
-29 EVSCK
+29 
-34 AIILQME
+34 IILQREIEYIHEMTNNNKKE
-41 NYIKTTRDMDK
+41 NN
-52 KQDNHIITRL
+52 DNKVLKTRL
-62 LDNEPVGMTVQVVR
+62 LDNEPVGVTVQVVR

-90 GFVRGAKVTVLK
+90 GFVRGARVTVLK
-102 NAPLKDPVEYMIMG
+102 NAPLQDPVEYMIMG

-127 QVEVTDKE
+127 QVEVTEKD

-148 VETTVAGV
+148 IETEVAGV

-161 NVLRVALIGNPNCG
+161 NVLRVVLVGNPNCG

-194 GVTVDSKEGWFI
+194 GVTVDSKEGWFNI
-206 VGGRKVQL
+206 GGRKVQL

-227 PEEMYVRTYIRDKQ
+227 PEEMYVRTYIRDNH

-248 VDSGNLERNL
+248 VDAGNLERNL
-258 YLTTQIM
+258 YLTTQVM
-265 DMNIPMVVALNMWD
+265 DMNIPMVIALNMWD
-279 ELEKSGDKLDI
+279 ELEKSGDHLDI

-309 HGVKELLEATMEAI
+309 HGVKEVLQATMEAI
-323 DESEQETR
+323 DESEQDTL
-331 HHNVNYGTLIED
+331 HHNVNYGPLIED
-343 SIKTLS
+343 CLKELGE
-349 DMCPTL
+349 MCPKL

-370 LLLLKGQENAE
+370 IQLLDGQENAE
-381 QVKSTATELRQRIER
+381 QAKALAAEMRGRIER
-396 DYNDDIISIIT
+396 DYNDDITSIIT

-422 IPNPDRATG
+422 APNPERATG
-431 VTKPGYSMDRLLTNR
+431 ETKPGYSMDRLLTNK

-470 PQEWIESGIGWIG
+470 PQEWIESGIGWLG
-483 EWIGSTMPDGILK
+483 DWIGKAMPDGILK

-518 ILFFFISLLEDSG
+518 ILFFCISLLEDSG

-548 LHGKSFIPYLIGFGW
+548 LHGKSFIPYLIGFGC

-622 ILVAALT
+622 ILVAAIT
-629 AIVLS
+629 AIILS

-691 FPRHEGQTS
+691 FPRHEGQTP

-705 NSYMGMMGKA
+705 NSYMGQMGKA
-715 IEPVVAPLGFN
+715 IEPLVEPLGFN

-749 LYTGEADADEES
+749 LYTGETDADEES
-761 APLKEKLQTATKDD
+761 TSLKEKLQTATKPN
-775 GTHVFNP
+775 GEPVFNWM
-782 VVAYSFMLFIL
+782 VAYSFMLFIL

-799 AALAAIRREAGT
+799 AALAAIKREAGW
-811 KWMVF
+811 KWVAF
-816 EIIYT
+816 EVIYT

-830 IFYQVASIL
+830 IFYQAAIRL